1 MFAYLFTSEVV
12 VVLTLFTAYL
22 AEQAVGMFNAQI
34 VRADKTPVNPGS
46 SFCRWRN

>member
-12 VVLTLFTAYL
+12 AVLTLFTAYL
-22 AEQAVGMFNAQI
+22 AEEAVGMFNAQI
-34 VRADKTPVNPGS
+34 LRADRTPCNPGP